1 MKFLL
6 FYNSLATFCTSVLLL
21 LFVFFRTKP
30 DHRPEA
36 PSTTHVQLALVMTTV
51 GVALWLLYIQKAI
64 TGLSTVDVTNGF
76 SGHRESRFPSV
87 AVCGSIERAVW
98 TTMQPLTSLF
108 HSLMLD
114 AGVRRRFD
122 E

>member
-76 SGHRESRFPSV
+76 SGHRESRFVRSGNRV
-87 AVCGSIERAVW
+87 AAAAAAAALAALSSISSKHQR
-98 TTMQPLTSLF
+98 
-108 HSLMLD
+108 
-114 AGVRRRFD
+114 
-122 E
+122 